1 MKFNNLM
8 NQKKYTISIPAKA
21 GGVSAA
27 VWAVVGVS
35 AEAWALSSTFFS
47 AWGGA
52 KWDGGEDGPK
62 TACGGEGGGGG
73 GGGGPGAGAGCV
85 EECSMRVEILS

>member
-8 NQKKYTISIPAKA
+8 NQKKYIIYVPAKA

-27 VWAVVGVS
+27 VGAV
-35 AEAWALSSTFFS
+35 SSTSFS

-52 KWDGGEDGPK
+52 KWDGDEDGPK
-62 TACGGEGGGGG
+62 TACGGEGGRGGG

-85 EECSMRVEILS
+85 EERSMRVEILS

>member
-8 NQKKYTISIPAKA
+8 NQKKYTISVPAKA

-27 VWAVVGVS
+27 AWAV
-35 AEAWALSSTFFS
+35 SSTSFS
-47 AWGGA
+47 TWGGG

-62 TACGGEGGGGG
+62 AACGGEGGGGG
-73 GGGGPGAGAGCV
+73 GRGGGGLGFV
-85 EECSMRVEILS
+85 EERSMGIEILS

>member
-8 NQKKYTISIPAKA
+8 NQKKYTISVPAKA
-21 GGVSAA
+21 AGVSAA

-35 AEAWALSSTFFS
+35 TEAWAVSSTSFS
-47 AWGGA
+47 AWGGG

-62 TACGGEGGGGG
+62 VACGGEGGGGG
-73 GGGGPGAGAGCV
+73 GPRAGAGCV